1 MITGDPAPE
10 VSWYING
17 GLLTESENIKF
28 LAEDGIYIVTI
39 KNITMHF
46 DGELTCRAINRLGDV
61 SCSGRLTVRSKGYAP
76 SFEQPL
82 TDQSVSVNGK
92 VKFEVAV
99 AAEPDATIT
108 WFLNGKE
115 LKESKNVKIIS
126 RASAGVFSVEIL
138 KADSEMT
145 GEIECRASNDI
156 GETSSKAKL
165 NVGAAQTIP
174 TVKEGLKDITVKE
187 NESLKI
193 QVGFCKVLYVSRA
206 VLA

>member
-39 KNITMHF
+39 KNITTHF
-46 DGELTCRAINRLGDV
+46 DGELTCRAMNRLGDV
-61 SCSGRLTVRSKGYAP
+61 SCSCRLTVRSKGYAP

-82 TDQSVSVNGK
+82 RDQSVSVNDK
-92 VKFEVAV
+92 VKFEVAI
-99 AAEPDATIT
+99 ASEPDASVS

-126 RASAGVFSVEIL
+126 RATAGVFSVEIL
-138 KADSEMT
+138 KASEEMT
-145 GEIECRASNDI
+145 GEIECRAQNEI
-156 GETSSKAKL
+156 GDTVSKAKL
-165 NVGAAQTIP
+165 SVGVAQTVP
-174 TVKEGLKDITVKE
+174 RVKQGLTDVTVTE
-187 NESLKI
+187 NESLTL
-193 QVGFCKVLYVSRA
+193 QVIAHLNSEPIFV
-206 VLA
+206 